1 MAGSATLRGA
11 LLLIGFTSVA
21 AQVVLMREL
30 IVTFYGNEISIGVML
45 ACWLLWTAVGSGV
58 LDRISLKANPRRTL
72 GVLELAVAAGFPA
85 ALLIVRES
93 KGFFQVAQ
101 GQVLGFGPMFA
112 AAFVALG
119 VFCPFSG
126 WLFPAGSR
134 ALQRE
139 TSTPMAQ
146 ATTSVYMFEALGSAA
161 GGLIAS
167 VVLVRWLQP
176 FEIAAVLAC
185 LNLLAAAALL
195 TGRWWMALAAV
206 PLLALGARSLE
217 SATLA
222 RFWNGFRLLAVRNSV
237 YGNLA
242 VLETEG
248 SRNLAE
254 NGLIVTTVPDPAAA
268 EESVHLP
275 LLEHLRP
282 ERVLLVGGGA
292 NGSIP
297 EVLKHPS
304 VQRIDYVELD
314 PEIPSLA
321 RQFFANTLPADGR
334 VAMHA
339 EDGRRFVK
347 RARDSFDVVVV
358 SLPEPQTAQLN
369 RFYTEEFLREA
380 ASRLRDSGLLAV
392 AFPSSE
398 TYISPQA
405 TAFLRCMRRTFETV
419 FPHVAALPG
428 ETMHIFGS
436 KAPLV
441 TDAGTMIERLRARGV
456 QTQYVSE
463 HFLPFRLAPERVREL
478 SDLIKPNTNTP
489 VNRDLAPIAYYFDQ
503 TLWSARFGTF
513 QRDML
518 EGAARV
524 PFPAMAAGFV
534 FALLVFS
541 VLIHPSPAAFCAGVT
556 GVTTIG
562 IEVMLLIGFQALYG
576 YVYHQLALVV
586 GAFMAGLAS
595 GAWLAA
601 RHKRGLSLWAIQAV
615 VAVAPLVVFVLQQQG
630 AAAVIGL
637 AILGGMLGGYQFGVA
652 SRRYFDDAGVRP
664 GALYACDLAGSCV
677 GALGVSAYAIPIFGF
692 FRTALLIAFV
702 NVIPTLAAFGR
713 RTPPR

>member
-1 MAGSATLRGA
+1 MAGSATIRGA
-11 LLLIGFTSVA
+11 LLLIGFTSVT

-45 ACWLLWTAVGSGV
+45 ACWLLWTATGSGL
-58 LDRISLKANPRRTL
+58 LDRLGLKANPRTTL
-72 GVLELAVAAGFPA
+72 GVLELAAAAGFPM

-93 KGFFQVAQ
+93 KGFFQVAP
-101 GQVLGFGPMFA
+101 GQVLGFGPMFG

-134 ALQRE
+134 ALQGE
-139 TSTPMAQ
+139 TNAPVAQ
-146 ATTSVYMFEALGSAA
+146 ATTSVYVFEAVGSAA

-185 LNLLAAAALL
+185 LNMMAAAALL
-195 TGRWWMALAAV
+195 TDRWWLAIAAV

-217 SATLA
+217 SVTLA

-248 SRNLAE
+248 SRSLAE
-254 NGLIVTTVPDPAAA
+254 NGLIVTTVPDPSAA

-275 LLEHLRP
+275 LLEHPRP

-297 EVLKHPS
+297 EALKHPS

-314 PEIPSLA
+314 PAILSLA
-321 RQFFANTLPADGR
+321 RQFFANTMPADGR
-334 VAMHA
+334 VAICA

-347 RARDSFDVVVV
+347 RTGDSYDVVVV

-380 ASRLRDSGLLAV
+380 AARLRNPGLLAV

-398 TYISPQA
+398 NYISPQA
-405 TAFLRCMRRTFETV
+405 AAFLRCMMRTFETV

-428 ETMHIFGS
+428 ETVHIFGS
-436 KAPLV
+436 NAPLV
-441 TDAGTMIERLRARGV
+441 TDAGTLIERLRARGV

-463 HFLPFRLAPERVREL
+463 HFLPFRFAPDRVREL
-478 SDLIKPNTNTP
+478 SALIAPTVDTP

-503 TLWSARFGTF
+503 TLWSARFGKF
-513 QRDML
+513 QRDLL

-524 PFPAMAAGFV
+524 PFPAMAGGLV
-534 FALLVFS
+534 VALLVFS
-541 VLIHPSPAAFCAGVT
+541 VLIRPSPSTFCAGIT
-556 GVTTIG
+556 GFTMIG

-601 RHKRGLSLWAIQAV
+601 RQKHGVPLWTIQAV
-615 VAVAPLVVFVLQQQG
+615 VAIAPLAVFVLQQSG
-630 AAAVIGL
+630 AAATIAL
-637 AILGGMLGGYQFGVA
+637 AVLGGMLGGYQFGVA
-652 SRRYFDDAGVRP
+652 SRRYFEDPAVRP

-677 GALGVSAYAIPIFGF
+677 GALGVSTYAIPLFGF
-692 FRTALLIAFV
+692 FRTALLIALV
-702 NVIPTLAAFGR
+702 NAIPTLAAFGR
-713 RTPPR
+713 RTPQR

>member
-11 LLLIGFTSVA
+11 LLLIGFTSVT

-58 LDRISLKANPRRTL
+58 LDRISLKVNSRTTL

-101 GQVLGFGPMFA
+101 GQVLGLGPMFA

-126 WLFPAGSR
+126 WLFSAGSR

-139 TSTPMAQ
+139 TSTPMSQ

-185 LNLLAAAALL
+185 LNLMAAAALL

-206 PLLALGARSLE
+206 PLLILGARSLE
-217 SATLA
+217 STTLS
-222 RFWNGFRLLAVRNSV
+222 RFWKGFRLLAVRNSV

-248 SRNLAE
+248 SRSLAE
-254 NGLIVTTVPDPAAA
+254 NGLIVTTVPDPSAA

-275 LLEHLRP
+275 LLEHPRP

-304 VQRIDYVELD
+304 VHRIDYVELD
-314 PEIPSLA
+314 PTIPSLA
-321 RQFFANTLPADGR
+321 RHFFPNTIPADCR
-334 VAMHA
+334 VVVHA

-347 RARDSFDVVVV
+347 RTPDLFDVVVV

-380 ASRLRDSGLLAV
+380 ASRLRDPGLLAV

-405 TAFLRCMRRTFETV
+405 AAFLRCMRRTFETV
-419 FPHVAALPG
+419 FPQVAALPG
-428 ETMHIFGS
+428 ETVHIFGS
-436 KAPLV
+436 NAPLV
-441 TDAGTMIERLRARGV
+441 TDAGTLIERLRDRGV
-456 QTQYVSE
+456 RTQYVSE

-478 SDLIKPNTNTP
+478 SALLAPNANTP

-524 PFPAMAAGFV
+524 PFAAVAAGLV

-541 VLIHPSPAAFCAGVT
+541 VLLRPSPAAFCAGIT
-556 GVTTIG
+556 GFTILG

-595 GAWLAA
+595 GAWLAG

-615 VAVAPLVVFVLQQQG
+615 VAIAPLAVFVLQQQG
-630 AAAVIGL
+630 AAAVIAL
-637 AILGGMLGGYQFGVA
+637 AILGGILGGYQFGMA
-652 SRRYFDDAGVRP
+652 SRRYFEDPAVRP

-713 RTPPR
+713 RTLPR